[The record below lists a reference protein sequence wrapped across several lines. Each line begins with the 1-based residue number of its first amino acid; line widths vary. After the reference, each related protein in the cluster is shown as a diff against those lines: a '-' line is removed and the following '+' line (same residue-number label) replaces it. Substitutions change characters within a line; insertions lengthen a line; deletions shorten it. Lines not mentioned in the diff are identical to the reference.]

1 MCKACGC
8 HGGKMEK
15 TVLTVEGMT
24 CGHCKSAVEKAV
36 RGLPGVLAAEVD
48 LGAKQLAVDY
58 DAAKTTPGD
67 VKKAVEEAGYK
78 VV

>member
-15 TVLTVEGMT
+15 TVLSVEGMT
-24 CGHCKSAVEKAV
+24 CGHCKNAVEKAV

-48 LGAKQLAVDY
+48 LTAKKLTVDY
-58 DAAKTTPGD
+58 DANKTAMND
-67 VKKAVEEAGYK
+67 IKKAVEEAGYK
-78 VV
+78 VI